1 MMCLK
6 YKKAIANDEQNV
18 YVELPIFN
26 NYSLTKSSQDISYS
40 DFCCDY
46 TGYTKEDLPE
56 KYQEV
61 QIIDE
66 NNIIGFGYI
75 DNYKFD
81 ELREVDI
88 ETTINIGL
96 LTPKKLATLKTV
108 IAVGKYEISDLLNII
123 LEPLINEGF
132 EIAEMDITTS
142 QATVNFL
149 AETVEYCM
157 NNLSNKYN
165 FWWHIDEN
173 KKIHIRSIE
182 SMFNEEPRFIY
193 DNDNRIKGLEYL
205 KPSTESDDYAN
216 VIVFKNVRV
225 YETSFYSENN
235 LAKTINPLLNEY
247 NKTIKNGEI
256 INFNYP
262 IDVKNVKRAIGE
274 DTIIPEGF
282 DILYVFSFEFTYNDN
297 TTSSASI
304 TYTDTNGIVYNNIG
318 IEDDTKEISLQKD
331 TFFDSL
337 VTGFKFNNENKTIKK
352 ITTIISNNILVYN
365 VNKVYNDK
373 GIQSKKGIIN
383 QTGIVE
389 RIVDMNESWKTKK
402 ELVEIASSY
411 INKNSFNYANEIE
424 VKIDNDALKV
434 GDIVKINKLMVDG
447 VYVVTKI
454 IQNFD
459 RDTEYYVTLKNANM
473 LKNFVD
479 IFRSEPEQ
487 IDDMKLYNISV
498 SHYIEEEIQEVHEVV
513 K

>member
-1 MMCLK
+1 MMYLK
-6 YKKAIANDEQNV
+6 YKKAISNNEQNI

-46 TGYTKEDLPE
+46 TGHTKEELPE

-61 QIIDE
+61 QIIDK

-75 DNYKFD
+75 DNYEFD

-88 ETTINIGL
+88 ETTINISL
-96 LTPKKLATLKTV
+96 LTPRKLATLKTV
-108 IAVGKYEISDLLNII
+108 IAVGKYEIIDLLNII

-132 EIAEMDITTS
+132 EIEEINISKS

-157 NNLSNKYN
+157 DNLSNKYN
-165 FWWHIDEN
+165 FWWYIDEN
-173 KKIHIRSIE
+173 KKIYIKSIE
-182 SMFNEEPRFIY
+182 NMFDEEPQYIY
-193 DNDNRIKGLEYL
+193 DNNNTIRGLEYL
-205 KPSTESDDYAN
+205 KPRTESDDYAN
-216 VIVFKNVRV
+216 VVVFKNVRV
-225 YETSFYSENN
+225 YETSFYSKNDIV
-235 LAKTINPLLNEY
+235 KTTNPLLNEY
-247 NKTIKNGEI
+247 TKVIKNGEI
-256 INFNYP
+256 IDFNYP
-262 IDVKNVKRAIGE
+262 IDIKNVKRAVGE
-274 DTIIPEGF
+274 DTIINAGF
-282 DILYVFSFEFTYNDN
+282 DILYVFSIEFTYNDN
-297 TTSSASI
+297 TRSSASI
-304 TYTDTNGIVYNNIG
+304 TYTDTNGIVFNNIG

-331 TFFDSL
+331 VFFDSL
-337 VTGFKFNNENKTIKK
+337 ATGFKFNNENKTIKE
-352 ITTIISNNILVYN
+352 ITAIISDNILAYN

-383 QTGIVE
+383 ETGIVE
-389 RIVDMNESWKTKK
+389 RIVDMNQSWKTKK

-411 INKNSFNYANEIE
+411 INKNSLNYANEIE
-424 VKIDNDALKV
+424 MKIDNDALNV
-434 GDIVKINKLMVDG
+434 GDTVKIDKLMVDG
-447 VYVVTKI
+447 VYVVTEKI
-454 IQNFD
+454 QRYD
-459 RDTEYYVTLKNANM
+459 KDTEYYIILKNANM

-487 IDDMKLYNISV
+487 IDDTKLYNISV